1 MRTFEELLKESSAL
15 HGHHCAGQVLG
26 VRMAMVGCREVGI
39 DEPRGCKKLIVYV
52 EMDRCA
58 TDAVQAVTGCSL
70 GKRTLKFLD
79 YGKMAATFVNTATH
93 NAVRV
98 LAKDDAR
105 DYASAYAPDA
115 ANPRDAQK
123 QAYAVMPEELLFAIH
138 PAKAEISE
146 DNLPGFRSPRVYCDS
161 CGEGINL
168 RREIRLAE
176 QTLCIPC
183 AQTHGITGRPSRAPI
198 GAPAPVLHVVG
209 FKKVGKTSLIEKL
222 VAELTG
228 RGYRVG
234 TIKHHHSVFPAQ
246 VDTVGTDT
254 WRHRQAGAAT
264 VALMTPVH
272 VALFR
277 DAAESDSLEKLLP
290 EFAGHDLVLVEGF
303 HAQPGP
309 KIEVLS
315 ERGETRLGRADKLV
329 IATVGANSAA
339 AEIPSF
345 EPHAIGPLADLVER
359 TLLAKNH
366 LNHSR
371 RLSLEARQVHGGI

>member
-1 MRTFEELLKESSAL
+1 MRPFEELFRESSAL

-79 YGKMAATFVNTATH
+79 YGKMAATFINTETN

-105 DYASAYAPDA
+105 SHASAFAPDA
-115 ANPRDAQK
+115 TNPREAQK
-123 QAYAVMPEELLFAIH
+123 QAYAVMPEELLFGIL
-138 PAKAEISE
+138 PTRVEIPE
-146 DNLPGFRSPRVYCDS
+146 ENLPGFGSPRVSCDVY
-161 CGEGINL
+161 GEGINL
-168 RREIRLAE
+168 RREIRRAG

-183 AQTHGITGRPSRAPI
+183 GQTDGASAQ
-198 GAPAPVLHVVG
+198 PARSSAHVLHIVG
-209 FKKVGKTSLIEKL
+209 LKKVGKTTVIAKLI
-222 VAELTG
+222 VELIA

-234 TIKHHHSVFPAQ
+234 TVKHHHSGIPAE

-264 VALMTPVH
+264 VALMTSTH

-277 DAAESDSLEKLLP
+277 DAVENDSLEKLLR
-290 EFAGHDLVLVEGF
+290 EFGGHDIVLVEGF
-303 HAQPGP
+303 HEEPGP

-315 ERGETRLGRADKLV
+315 ERGESRLCLTDQLV
-329 IATVGANSAA
+329 IATVGGNSAA
-339 AEIPSF
+339 VEVPNFA
-345 EPHAIGPLADLVER
+345 PHAIGPLADFVER
-359 TLLAKNH
+359 KFFANH
-366 LNHSR
+366 HLQHSR
-371 RLSLEARQVHGGI
+371 RLSLEARQFQCGL